1 MDIIINKYLID
12 NRNSDLWL
20 SLNQSFNISVE
31 FSADEIYS
39 CYTKSGCAII
49 YVDRNN
55 LNPESFTHELL
66 HLYLD
71 QKDFYL
77 GSSINN
83 LIVNDQELNKVFSQ
97 NVIFHLTNCLDHVK
111 MFSIYKDMG
120 YDENKF
126 LLDYNTHKMTNDELN
141 SIKSYY
147 KYENRI
153 LCAAADLY
161 IGKLFAMLCDVND
174 NFNYRYELSEL
185 EKLDNILYNC
195 IYNIVQEVKD
205 FDIDKSS
212 MFNSYIDLSFKFYE
226 SVNEWYEKN
235 KFV

>member
-141 SIKSYY
+141 NIKSYY